1 MLRLERAL
9 ERYDDWVRQLEN
21 ASAQSADELMAHLV
35 DLLNDYK
42 NFIDVELIF
51 DSDEDFLY
59 RQRGQLKLDNSVLEE
74 FLPIMVRKCL
84 PHRHLQDYQIGSQAA
99 IFSSAYFASSLES
112 PGLGGGMMIKTKN
125 HDFSMSRRIYLRTS
139 FDENFAP
146 SRTRSLETSLG
157 YVLAELKTNL
167 DKTMFQEASASAHEA
182 KLAVPGAK
190 YYLLCDYL
198 DMQPI
203 STAIT
208 DIDEIL
214 ILRKA
219 KRIHASARQAFNS
232 SAGRRARRDWYV
244 GFLQEHPYATDVF
257 RRFLSHVTLL
267 MSDGGLEEESILKTG
282 YF

>member
-1 MLRLERAL
+1 MALRLERAL

-21 ASAQSADELMAHLV
+21 ASAQSADELLAHLV

-125 HDFSMSRRIYLRTS
+125 HDFSMSRRIY
-139 FDENFAP
+139 P
-146 SRTRSLETSLG
+146 
-157 YVLAELKTNL
+157 
-167 DKTMFQEASASAHEA
+167 
-182 KLAVPGAK
+182 
-190 YYLLCDYL
+190 
-198 DMQPI
+198 
-203 STAIT
+203 
-208 DIDEIL
+208 
-214 ILRKA
+214 
-219 KRIHASARQAFNS
+219 
-232 SAGRRARRDWYV
+232 
-244 GFLQEHPYATDVF
+244 
-257 RRFLSHVTLL
+257 
-267 MSDGGLEEESILKTG
+267 
-282 YF
+282 

>member
-1 MLRLERAL
+1 
-9 ERYDDWVRQLEN
+9 
-21 ASAQSADELMAHLV
+21 
-35 DLLNDYK
+35 
-42 NFIDVELIF
+42 
-51 DSDEDFLY
+51 
-59 RQRGQLKLDNSVLEE
+59 
-74 FLPIMVRKCL
+74 
-84 PHRHLQDYQIGSQAA
+84 
-99 IFSSAYFASSLES
+99 
-112 PGLGGGMMIKTKN
+112 MIKTKN